1 MKNHHA
7 PVNVED
13 LAEQALNAACQTIQ
27 AALGVTDGGLASRH
41 FSSDITRADLE
52 EYIRLEL
59 LNKRMEAQDR
69 AEASIVAS
77 LRGFKAA
84 AYWSAETLAEDS
96 SYAWYQ
102 YFDYGGQSTDLKSAE
117 LRAVAVRR
125 VFV

>member
-1 MKNHHA
+1 MKSHHA
-7 PVNVED
+7 TINVED

-59 LNKRMEAQDR
+59 LNKRMEAQER

-77 LRGFKAA
+77 LRGQEQK
-84 AYWSAETLAEDS
+84 
-96 SYAWYQ
+96 
-102 YFDYGGQSTDLKSAE
+102 
-117 LRAVAVRR
+117 
-125 VFV
+125 